1 MQKIA
6 LTYGVL
12 SGTIVI
18 MTMILGMVVSDG
30 GSFLSSELFGY
41 LTMLIA
47 LSMIFVGIKRYR
59 DQELGGV
66 IRFLPAFAMGLAIA
80 AIAGVIYTVIW
91 ELYSMSNGY
100 VYIDGYVNSA
110 IEAKKAAGLT
120 TEKLAREIAT
130 LEKLRSDY
138 AKLYIR
144 IPMTFLEIFP
154 VGLII
159 AILSAAL
166 LQNPK
171 ILPLRQSVSKS
182 GEER

>member
-6 LTYGVL
+6 LTYGIL

-18 MTMILGMVVSDG
+18 VTMILGLVVSDG

-47 LSMIFVGIKRYR
+47 LSMIFIAIKRYR

-66 IRFLPAFAMGLAIA
+66 IRFLPAFAMGLAVA
-80 AIAGVIYTVIW
+80 VIAGVMYTLIW

-100 VYIDGYVNSA
+100 AFIDSYVNSA
-110 IEAKKAAGLT
+110 IEAKKAAGLSG
-120 TEKLAREIAT
+120 EKLAQEIAV
-130 LEKLRSDY
+130 LEEMRANYGKF
-138 AKLYIR
+138 YIR
-144 IPMTFLEIFP
+144 MPMTFLEIFP

-159 AILSAAL
+159 AILSAAIL
-166 LQNPK
+166 RNPR
-171 ILPLRQSVSKS
+171 ILPIRQ
-182 GEER
+182 

>member
-6 LTYGVL
+6 LTYGIL

-18 MTMILGMVVSDG
+18 VTMILGLVVSDG

-47 LSMIFVGIKRYR
+47 LSMIFIAIKRYR

-66 IRFLPAFAMGLAIA
+66 IRFLPAFAMGLAVA
-80 AIAGVIYTVIW
+80 VIAGVMYTLIW

-100 VYIDGYVNSA
+100 AFIDSYVNSA
-110 IEAKKAAGLT
+110 IEAKKAAGLSG
-120 TEKLAREIAT
+120 EKLAQEIAA
-130 LEKLRSDY
+130 LEEMRANYGKF
-138 AKLYIR
+138 YIR
-144 IPMTFLEIFP
+144 MPMTFMEIFP

-159 AILSAAL
+159 AILSAAIL
-166 LQNPK
+166 RNPK
-171 ILPLRQSVSKS
+171 ILPVRQ
-182 GEER
+182 

>member
-6 LTYGVL
+6 LTYGIL

-18 MTMILGMVVSDG
+18 VTMILGLVVSDG

-47 LSMIFVGIKRYR
+47 LSMIFIAIKRYR

-66 IRFLPAFAMGLAIA
+66 IRFLPAFAMGLAVA
-80 AIAGVIYTVIW
+80 VIAGVMYTLIW

-100 VYIDGYVNSA
+100 AFIDSYVNSA

-120 TEKLAREIAT
+120 GEKLAQEIAV
-130 LEKLRSDY
+130 LEEMRANYGKF
-138 AKLYIR
+138 YIR
-144 IPMTFLEIFP
+144 MPMTFLEIFP

-159 AILSAAL
+159 AILSAAIL
-166 LQNPK
+166 RNPR
-171 ILPLRQSVSKS
+171 ILPIRQ
-182 GEER
+182 

>member
-6 LTYGVL
+6 LTYGVI

-18 MTMILGMVVSDG
+18 VTLILGLIVSDS

-41 LTMLIA
+41 LSMLIA
-47 LSMIFVGIKRYR
+47 LSMIFIGIKRYR

-66 IRFLPAFAMGLAIA
+66 IRFIPAFAMGLAIA
-80 AIAGVIYTVIW
+80 VIAGVIYTAVW
-91 ELYSMSNGY
+91 EIYSMSNGY
-100 VYIDGYVNSA
+100 AFIDGYVNSA

-120 TEKLAREIAT
+120 AEKLAQEIAA
-130 LEKLRSDY
+130 LEDMRSDY
-138 AKLYIR
+138 GKIYIR
-144 IPMTFLEIFP
+144 MPMTFLEIFP

-159 AILSAAL
+159 AILSAAI

-171 ILPLRQSVSKS
+171 ILPIRQ
-182 GEER
+182 

>member
-6 LTYGVL
+6 LTYGIL

-18 MTMILGMVVSDG
+18 VTMILGLVVSDG

-47 LSMIFVGIKRYR
+47 LSMIFIAIKRYR

-66 IRFLPAFAMGLAIA
+66 IRFLPAFAMGLAVA
-80 AIAGVIYTVIW
+80 VIAGVMYTLIW

-100 VYIDGYVNSA
+100 AFIDSYVNSA
-110 IEAKKAAGLT
+110 IEAKKAAGLSG
-120 TEKLAREIAT
+120 EKLAQEIAA
-130 LEKLRSDY
+130 LEEMRANYGKF
-138 AKLYIR
+138 YIR
-144 IPMTFLEIFP
+144 MPMTFLEIFP

-159 AILSAAL
+159 AILSAAIL
-166 LQNPK
+166 RNPR
-171 ILPLRQSVSKS
+171 ILPIRQ
-182 GEER
+182 

>member
-6 LTYGVL
+6 LTYGIL

-18 MTMILGMVVSDG
+18 VTMILGLVVSDG

-47 LSMIFVGIKRYR
+47 LSMIFIAIKRYR

-66 IRFLPAFAMGLAIA
+66 IRFLPALAMGLAVA
-80 AIAGVIYTVIW
+80 VIAGVMYTLIW

-100 VYIDGYVNSA
+100 AFIDSYVNSA

-120 TEKLAREIAT
+120 GEKLAQEIAV
-130 LEKLRSDY
+130 LEEMRANYGKF
-138 AKLYIR
+138 YIR
-144 IPMTFLEIFP
+144 MPMTFMEIFP

-159 AILSAAL
+159 AILSAAIL
-166 LQNPK
+166 RNPK
-171 ILPLRQSVSKS
+171 ILPVRQ
-182 GEER
+182 